1 MMWYEDAQ
9 LVDRLPLRYRA
20 YARYSRL
27 VGSRDSR
34 RVVGGSFLLRVLRR
48 ISHATG
54 LGSVVPIHGIDG
66 LVVYADFNDERILDV
81 IHEIRGENPEYRV
94 MSQLLKPGDTFIDIG
109 ANFGTFSL
117 LASRLVGD
125 NGKVIAI
132 EPQPRLAD
140 LISKSL
146 KASEVMNCEIIRAAC
161 GSEPGTAELLIP
173 LDDSGRAGMFAGFSG
188 RWRHER
194 VSAGVIMLDDLVD
207 SVSSSSAVMLKI
219 DVEGSEF
226 NVVEGGRRLIESTR
240 PSLLIEMNPW
250 TAGAA
255 GRSPSELLGLLQSL
269 GYQRFVTMESF
280 PHELDLGE
288 IDLERQSN
296 VLSLLST

>member
-1 MMWYEDAQ
+1 VKWYGDDQ
-9 LVDRLPLRYRA
+9 LVSRLPLRYRA
-20 YARYSRL
+20 YAAYSRL
-27 VGSRDSR
+27 AGSRDSR
-34 RVVGGSFLLRVLRR
+34 RVVGGSFLLRILRR

-54 LGSVVPIHGIDG
+54 LGTVVPVRGIGG

-94 MSQLLKPGDTFIDIG
+94 MSQLLKPSDTFVDVG

-125 NGKVIAI
+125 HGKVIAI

-146 KASEVMNCEIIRAAC
+146 KASEVMNCEIIREAC
-161 GSEPGTAELLIP
+161 GSEAGSAELLVP
-173 LDDSGRAGMFAGFSG
+173 VDDSGRAGMFAGFSG

-194 VSAGVIMLDDLVD
+194 VSGPAMVLDDLLDAVG
-207 SVSSSSAVMLKI
+207 SSSSVMVKI

-226 NVVEGGRRLIESTR
+226 AVLEGGRKFINSLR
-240 PSLLIEMNPW
+240 PSLLIEINPW
-250 TAGAA
+250 TAKAA
-255 GRSPSELLGLLQSL
+255 GRTTEELMDLLTSC
-269 GYQRFVTMESF
+269 GYKSFTTINSF
-280 PHELDLGE
+280 PTDLGAGE
-288 IDLERQSN
+288 IDMKIQSN
-296 VLSLLST
+296 IVARF